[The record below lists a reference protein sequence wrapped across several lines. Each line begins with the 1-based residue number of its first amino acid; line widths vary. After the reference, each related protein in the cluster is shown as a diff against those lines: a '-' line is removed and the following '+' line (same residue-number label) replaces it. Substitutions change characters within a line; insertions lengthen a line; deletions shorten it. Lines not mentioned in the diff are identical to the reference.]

1 MSHYDDQIDVEQQ
14 NAILIRQDIPSIDY
28 NDDRYLQ
35 FCTEKQAEYLL
46 ACRNAGGNQ
55 SQAARDLNTSRSAIK
70 SAIRQVRNKAAK
82 MGYSPGH
89 DMTQAC
95 PDGFRI
101 KGTSTLYGQNG
112 EKKIQWV
119 KTDVDSERRAEMMEE
134 AIKAMCEDLPRLS
147 PSSAP
152 EICSNDLMAIYPLGD
167 PHIGML
173 AWGEESGMDWDLK
186 IAEEKFCGVFDR
198 LVKTSPPC
206 AECTIVNLGDFFHS
220 DNMEGVTSR
229 SKHSLDMDG
238 RYAKMIRV
246 GVKIVRQMIESAL
259 QIHQKVRVINAVGNH
274 DDTGS
279 LFLAVCLGNIYE
291 NEPRVIVDQSPT
303 PFHYFQWG
311 KSLFGVHHGHTCKA
325 DRLPMVMATDQ
336 SKLWGE
342 TEFRTWLTGHI
353 HHDTRKEYSGCD
365 VESFRTLAA
374 KDAYAAWGGYRA
386 RQDSK
391 CLVIH
396 KEFGEVERH
405 TVNIKMLG

>member
-1 MSHYDDQIDVEQQ
+1 MPKKTYEH
-14 NAILIRQDIPSIDY
+14 LSINF
-28 NDDRYLQ
+28 NDDSYLQ
-35 FCTEKQAEYLL
+35 FCTELQREHFL
-46 ACRNAGGNQ
+46 ACRDALGNQ
-55 SQAARDLNTSRSAIK
+55 SRAARNIGATRDSVRS
-70 SAIRQVRNKAAK
+70 SIRNIHRKAAK
-82 MGYSPGH
+82 RGYAPDS
-89 DMTQAC
+89 DMTKVC
-95 PDGFRI
+95 PDGFRL
-101 KGTSTLYGQNG
+101 KGTSTLYGQDG

-119 KTDVDSERRAEMMEE
+119 KTDVDAERRAEMFEE
-134 AIKAMCEDLPRLS
+134 AIKAMSESLPRVE
-147 PSSAP
+147 PSIAP
-152 EICSNDLMAIYPLGD
+152 AMCNSDLMAVYPLGD

-198 LVKTSPPC
+198 LVNTSPPC
-206 AECTIVNLGDFFHS
+206 AECVIVNLGDFFHA
-220 DNMEGVTSR
+220 DNMEGQTSR

-246 GVKIVRQMIESAL
+246 GVKIIRQMIESAL
-259 QIHQKVRVINAVGNH
+259 KIHQKVRVINAVGNH

-291 NEPRVIVDQSPT
+291 NEPRVTVDKSPT

-325 DRLPMVMATDQ
+325 ERLPMVMATDQ

-353 HHDTRKEYSGCD
+353 HHDTKKEYSGCD

-396 KEFGEVERH
+396 KEYGEVERH